1 MSGNEDE
8 LDKISPCM
16 INNVNQLHGKLVFG
30 STALAASPMFACF
43 PFHGVYALIVPIEIC

>member
-1 MSGNEDE
+1 MRGNEDE

-30 STALAASPMFACF
+30 STALAGSPMFVCF